1 MGELMEDKSR
11 IWGISDVKAFLISI
25 ITGFILVTIVAVIF
39 TEISNET
46 VNKTADRVLDF
57 VQTRVN
63 TYEYFIQ
70 NDKVKS
76 LYRLS
81 DKTQELVRCMQYED
95 DIDTFL
101 DEYMYNQRLD
111 GIVVL
116 DGEGEC
122 EYYRGIEYTD
132 VDSVID
138 DSNVKDVIEHPQ
150 KVYITRVNVR
160 SGSITYTESQNEE
173 FSDIAVAARKD
184 TKGAVIT
191 YVKKESYDNSGDI
204 SIDRLISGFEFDMDG
219 IVYISDENKVLNSND
234 EELQGLDMKA
244 LRQKYDGAWK
254 ENDNGIIAVPYK
266 KDYYYGKRKQIEN
279 YTIYAFFA
287 DKQVYALRNRAVAAA
302 LFVYIAVIGVVMFV
316 RQLVIA
322 KDESKM
328 QLQEMEYKRQLLQA
342 AEQEKRANIAK
353 TDFLRR
359 MSHDIRT
366 PINGIRGMVD
376 ICRFNLGNREKE
388 EECLDKIMSASGFLL
403 DLVNDVLDMNKL
415 EIAIK
420 EEPFELTKIINEVSS
435 VIETQADEQCID
447 YSVDRGSIEYDNLIG
462 SSLHL
467 RQILQN
473 ILSNAIK
480 YNVQNGSV
488 RFSYSE
494 NAADDDIVK
503 VTFICKDTGIGMSE
517 EFQQIAFE
525 PFAQES
531 SNARTAY
538 KGTGLGLAITK
549 RFIEIMGGEIEFIS
563 RQNVGTE
570 FTIILP
576 FKINRNVT
584 KAKNSKCDAQ
594 MSIEGLKVLVAE
606 DNEMNMEIVSFIL
619 DNAGA
624 RTVGVSDGRE
634 ALDTYMNSDV
644 NEYDVILLDI
654 MMPVMDGLETAEKI
668 RKSGREDAGTVI
680 IIAMSANAFY
690 DDIERSIKA
699 GMNTHIA
706 KPIDADELVNII
718 ARQAGR

>member
-1 MGELMEDKSR
+1 MEDESR

-25 ITGFILVTIVAVIF
+25 ITGFILLTIVAVIF

-122 EYYRGIEYTD
+122 ESCRGMEYTD
-132 VDSVID
+132 IDSVID

-150 KVYITRVNVR
+150 KVYITRVNAR

-219 IVYISDENKVLNSND
+219 IVYISDEDKVLNSND

-244 LRQKYDGAWK
+244 LRKRYDGAWE

-266 KDYYYGKRKQIEN
+266 NDYYYGKRKQIEN

-287 DKQVYALRNRAVAAA
+287 DKQVYSLRNRAVAAA

-415 EIAIK
+415 ESGEIAIK

-494 NAADDDIVK
+494 NAADDDTVK
-503 VTFICKDTGIGMSE
+503 VTFICEDTGIGMSE

-584 KAKNSKCDAQ
+584 EAKNSKYDAQ

-634 ALDTYMNSDV
+634 ALDTYMNSDA

>member
-1 MGELMEDKSR
+1 
-11 IWGISDVKAFLISI
+11 
-25 ITGFILVTIVAVIF
+25 
-39 TEISNET
+39 
-46 VNKTADRVLDF
+46 
-57 VQTRVN
+57 
-63 TYEYFIQ
+63 
-70 NDKVKS
+70 
-76 LYRLS
+76 
-81 DKTQELVRCMQYED
+81 
-95 DIDTFL
+95 
-101 DEYMYNQRLD
+101 
-111 GIVVL
+111 
-116 DGEGEC
+116 
-122 EYYRGIEYTD
+122 
-132 VDSVID
+132 
-138 DSNVKDVIEHPQ
+138 
-150 KVYITRVNVR
+150 
-160 SGSITYTESQNEE
+160 
-173 FSDIAVAARKD
+173 
-184 TKGAVIT
+184 
-191 YVKKESYDNSGDI
+191 
-204 SIDRLISGFEFDMDG
+204 
-219 IVYISDENKVLNSND
+219 
-234 EELQGLDMKA
+234 
-244 LRQKYDGAWK
+244 
-254 ENDNGIIAVPYK
+254 
-266 KDYYYGKRKQIEN
+266 
-279 YTIYAFFA
+279 
-287 DKQVYALRNRAVAAA
+287 
-302 LFVYIAVIGVVMFV
+302 MFV

-388 EECLDKIMSASGFLL
+388 EECLDKIM
-403 DLVNDVLDMNKL
+403 NKL
-415 EIAIK
+415 ESGEIAIK

-584 KAKNSKCDAQ
+584 EAKNSKYDAQ

-634 ALDTYMNSDV
+634 ALDTYMNSDA

-706 KPIDADELVNII
+706 KPIDADELLNII

>member
-1 MGELMEDKSR
+1 
-11 IWGISDVKAFLISI
+11 
-25 ITGFILVTIVAVIF
+25 
-39 TEISNET
+39 
-46 VNKTADRVLDF
+46 LDF

-184 TKGAVIT
+184 TKVIT

-415 EIAIK
+415 ESGEIAIK

-634 ALDTYMNSDV
+634 ALDTYMNSDA

>member
-1 MGELMEDKSR
+1 MEDKSR

-160 SGSITYTESQNEE
+160 SGSITYTESQNEK

-415 EIAIK
+415 ESGEIAIK

-634 ALDTYMNSDV
+634 ALDTYMNSDA

>member
-1 MGELMEDKSR
+1 MEDKSR

-266 KDYYYGKRKQIEN
+266 NDYYYGKRKQIEN

-415 EIAIK
+415 ESGEIAIK
-420 EEPFELTKIINEVSS
+420 E
-435 VIETQADEQCID
+435 
-447 YSVDRGSIEYDNLIG
+447 
-462 SSLHL
+462 
-467 RQILQN
+467 
-473 ILSNAIK
+473 
-480 YNVQNGSV
+480 
-488 RFSYSE
+488 
-494 NAADDDIVK
+494 
-503 VTFICKDTGIGMSE
+503 
-517 EFQQIAFE
+517 E

-624 RTVGVSDGRE
+624 RTVGVSNGRE
-634 ALDTYMNSDV
+634 ALDTYMNSDA

>member
-1 MGELMEDKSR
+1 MEDKSR

-101 DEYMYNQRLD
+101 DKYMYNQRLD

-244 LRQKYDGAWK
+244 LRQRYDGTWK
-254 ENDNGIIAVPYK
+254 VNDNGIIAVPYK

-328 QLQEMEYKRQLLQA
+328 QRQEMEYKRQLLQA

-388 EECLDKIMSASGFLL
+388 EECLDKIMSMMFL
-403 DLVNDVLDMNKL
+403 
-415 EIAIK
+415 I
-420 EEPFELTKIINEVSS
+420 
-435 VIETQADEQCID
+435 
-447 YSVDRGSIEYDNLIG
+447 
-462 SSLHL
+462 
-467 RQILQN
+467 
-473 ILSNAIK
+473 
-480 YNVQNGSV
+480 
-488 RFSYSE
+488 
-494 NAADDDIVK
+494 
-503 VTFICKDTGIGMSE
+503 
-517 EFQQIAFE
+517 
-525 PFAQES
+525 
-531 SNARTAY
+531 
-538 KGTGLGLAITK
+538 
-549 RFIEIMGGEIEFIS
+549 
-563 RQNVGTE
+563 
-570 FTIILP
+570 
-576 FKINRNVT
+576 
-584 KAKNSKCDAQ
+584 
-594 MSIEGLKVLVAE
+594 
-606 DNEMNMEIVSFIL
+606 
-619 DNAGA
+619 
-624 RTVGVSDGRE
+624 
-634 ALDTYMNSDV
+634 
-644 NEYDVILLDI
+644 
-654 MMPVMDGLETAEKI
+654 
-668 RKSGREDAGTVI
+668 
-680 IIAMSANAFY
+680 
-690 DDIERSIKA
+690 
-699 GMNTHIA
+699 
-706 KPIDADELVNII
+706 
-718 ARQAGR
+718 

>member
-1 MGELMEDKSR
+1 MEDKSR

-25 ITGFILVTIVAVIF
+25 ITGFILLTIVAVIF

-116 DGEGEC
+116 DEEGEC
-122 EYYRGIEYTD
+122 EYYRGMEYTD
-132 VDSVID
+132 VNSVID
-138 DSNVKDVIEHPQ
+138 DSKVKDIIEHPQ
-150 KVYITRVNVR
+150 KVYITRVNAR
-160 SGSITYTESQNEE
+160 SESITYTESQNEE
-173 FSDIAVAARKD
+173 LSDIAVAARKD

-244 LRQKYDGAWK
+244 LRQRYDGAWE
-254 ENDNGIIAVPYK
+254 ENDNGIIAAPYK
-266 KDYYYGKRKQIEN
+266 DDYYYGKRKRIEN

-287 DKQVYALRNRAVAAA
+287 DKQVYSLRNRAVAAA

-328 QLQEMEYKRQLLQA
+328 QIQEMEYKRQLLQA

-415 EIAIK
+415 ESGEIAIK

-435 VIETQADEQCID
+435 VIGTQADEQCID

-480 YNVQNGSV
+480 YNVHNGSV

-494 NAADDDIVK
+494 NAADDDTVK
-503 VTFICKDTGIGMSE
+503 VTFICEDTGIGMSE

-584 KAKNSKCDAQ
+584 EAKNSKYDAQ

-668 RKSGREDAGTVI
+668 RKSGREDAGTII

>member
-1 MGELMEDKSR
+1 MEDKSR

-302 LFVYIAVIGVVMFV
+302 LFVYIIEGAVDPFTQLSYVVPARSLELPPPIVTIWLNIGTYVCVPLGTGCTCIKST
-316 RQLVIA
+316 RL
-322 KDESKM
+322 SS
-328 QLQEMEYKRQLLQA
+328 LA
-342 AEQEKRANIAK
+342 AF
-353 TDFLRR
+353 T
-359 MSHDIRT
+359 S
-366 PINGIRGMVD
+366 P
-376 ICRFNLGNREKE
+376 
-388 EECLDKIMSASGFLL
+388 
-403 DLVNDVLDMNKL
+403 KL
-415 EIAIK
+415 EGGVASFVFARNIT
-420 EEPFELTKIINEVSS
+420 FNCVS
-435 VIETQADEQCID
+435 
-447 YSVDRGSIEYDNLIG
+447 
-462 SSLHL
+462 
-467 RQILQN
+467 
-473 ILSNAIK
+473 
-480 YNVQNGSV
+480 
-488 RFSYSE
+488 
-494 NAADDDIVK
+494 
-503 VTFICKDTGIGMSE
+503 
-517 EFQQIAFE
+517 
-525 PFAQES
+525 ES
-531 SNARTAY
+531 S
-538 KGTGLGLAITK
+538 
-549 RFIEIMGGEIEFIS
+549 
-563 RQNVGTE
+563 
-570 FTIILP
+570 P
-576 FKINRNVT
+576 
-584 KAKNSKCDAQ
+584 
-594 MSIEGLKVLVAE
+594 
-606 DNEMNMEIVSFIL
+606 
-619 DNAGA
+619 
-624 RTVGVSDGRE
+624 
-634 ALDTYMNSDV
+634 
-644 NEYDVILLDI
+644 
-654 MMPVMDGLETAEKI
+654 P
-668 RKSGREDAGTVI
+668 
-680 IIAMSANAFY
+680 
-690 DDIERSIKA
+690 
-699 GMNTHIA
+699 
-706 KPIDADELVNII
+706 
-718 ARQAGR
+718 